1 MDDITI
7 VGIGANVII
16 LIVVILVI
24 GIGLFLLFRFIFLW
38 YWKID
43 TIVDKQSKTI
53 NILNNILEELQKNN
67 LKQ

>member
-7 VGIGANVII
+7 AGIGANVII

-24 GIGLFLLFRFIFLW
+24 GIGLFLLFRSIFLW